1 MIQLSKRGGE
11 MERKIKKSGNRWTA
25 SWRLEPVEIVMT
37 ALVAVLIIIGGVYVG
52 H

>member
-1 MIQLSKRGGE
+1 
-11 MERKIKKSGNRWTA
+11 MERKIKKGEKRWTA
-25 SWRLEPVEIVMT
+25 SWRLEPIEIIMT